1 MGKTADAKAKEPS
14 DTGDTGDTFNT
25 GDSLSTNLVI
35 DTERFRVQPGAAVEL
50 DKIDPHEI
58 VGFAGDKA
66 VGKAWLPSLG
76 KRLKDLQEMLYAQ
89 SKHRLL
95 VVLQAMDTGGKDST
109 IDHVFED
116 VNPQGVNVKS
126 FKAPT
131 APELAHDFLWRV
143 HPHVPGNGEIVI
155 FNRSHYEDVLIVR
168 VHELVPEATW
178 RKRYLHIR
186 NFEEMLVDEGT
197 TVVKFFLYIS
207 KDEQKERL
215 QDRLDEP
222 DKHWKF
228 NVDDLAERKRW
239 DDYLAAYAEA
249 IAATSTAAAPW
260 YIVPADRKWFRN
272 LIVSQ
277 VLVNTLEAM
286 DLHYPEPE
294 QALDDV
300 EVE

>member
-1 MGKTADAKAKEPS
+1 
-14 DTGDTGDTFNT
+14 
-25 GDSLSTNLVI
+25 VH
-35 DTERFRVQPGAAVEL
+35 L
-50 DKIDPHEI
+50 DKIDTR
-58 VGFAGDKA
+58 GTGNFDG
-66 VGKAWLPSLG
+66 GKAEGKAALPALT
-76 KRLKDLQEMLYAQ
+76 KKLAKLQEVFYAQ
-89 SKHRLL
+89 GKHRLL
-95 VVLQAMDTGGKDST
+95 VVLQAMDTGGKDGT
-109 IDHVFED
+109 IASVFGE
-116 VNPQGVNVKS
+116 VNPQGVNVAS
-126 FKAPT
+126 FKKPT
-131 APELAHDFLWRV
+131 ALELAHDYLWRV
-143 HPHVPGNGEIVI
+143 HPHVPGNGEIVV